1 MNVLHRPLITPDE
14 FEQMSGMDGFEL
26 VDGEPKEKGMG
37 LESSWVQ
44 SQIGHLLR
52 QWVSGG
58 SHGWVFESEAGYI
71 CFPHRPKLVRKPDA
85 SFVRHGRFPDN
96 QLPRGYGRLVPDL
109 AVEVVSP
116 NDEYREVE
124 DKVNDYLL
132 VAVPMVWVVN
142 PPCRSVYVYLAT
154 GVIRRLTAND
164 ELIGDPILPG
174 FHVRVADLFPP
185 PAPESAEPAAD
196 ETQP

>member
-14 FEQMSGMDGFEL
+14 FEQMSGTEGYEL
-26 VDGEPKEKGMG
+26 VDGELKEKGMG

-44 SQIGHLLR
+44 SRIVQLLVNWAR
-52 QWVSGG
+52 AGD
-58 SHGWVFESEAGYI
+58 HGWVFDSEGGYI

-85 SFVRHGRFPDN
+85 SFVRHGRFPDK

-116 NDEYREVE
+116 NDDYYKAE

-142 PPCRSVYVYLAT
+142 PPSRSVYVYLAN
-154 GVIRRLTAND
+154 GSIRRLTADD
-164 ELIGDPILPG
+164 ELTGDPVLPG
-174 FHVRVADLFPP
+174 FRARVSDLFPP
-185 PAPESAEPAAD
+185 PTPESDEPTAD

>member
-14 FEQMSGMDGFEL
+14 FEQMSGMDNFEL
-26 VDGEPKEKGMG
+26 IDGEPQEKIMG
-37 LESSWVQ
+37 LESSLVQ
-44 SQIGHLLR
+44 GRIVRLLGN
-52 QWVSGG
+52 WADTTG
-58 SHGWVFESEAGYI
+58 HGWVFESEAGYV

-85 SFVRHGRFPDN
+85 SFVRRGRFKDDQVPG
-96 QLPRGYGRLVPDL
+96 GYGRLVPDL

-142 PPCRSVYVYLAT
+142 PPSRSVYVYMAN
-154 GVIRRLTAND
+154 GSIRRLTADD
-164 ELIGDPILPG
+164 ELTGDPLLPG
-174 FHVRVADLFPP
+174 FRVRVADLFPAP
-185 PAPESAEPAAD
+185 TPRPAMRTD